1 MSDQELLGMI
11 KVDLGISK
19 TAYDTRLGQMIEA
32 AKESIEEEGATLDL
46 TSYNDAQIVV
56 MYVEWM
62 WRRRD
67 TMEQM
72 PRMLR
77 YKLNNR
83 ILSEKMKND

>member
-1 MSDQELLGMI
+1 MSDQELLEMI